1 LIRIAIDFY
10 QRVLLMKDVIIA
22 GYRNIFNLRAAV
34 IALAL
39 LFIAGIFLIYYFVQ
53 YEKNRDVIIWQDKLL
68 QLTSMETRAVD
79 NWVGD
84 HIKGVAAIA
93 DNTTVK
99 LYVSSLLAGGQEPEQ
114 ASYSRYIRELLIVK
128 SSELGFD
135 TGYAEGLNFNRG
147 IEPQSGL
154 LIVDP
159 QGKFIASGNAGFKLP
174 DSIAGGVKTGRFGK
188 SIGVEDLPDRENK
201 SLRLGFVAPIYPP
214 QTNRDDPN
222 AQPIAYLVG
231 VRDAGKHLIRLLRGN
246 YLSQADENISL
257 LKKADN
263 NIVYLLNLKDDPPL
277 LSRVFAF
284 ETPEL
289 AAAAAV
295 KNPGQFQQKIDYS
308 GREVL
313 LQSATLQYLPWV
325 LMHQIDKERALFESH
340 THAELLYSGFGI
352 VFLLLVCSLILI
364 WRHGASVRYQR
375 TLTEMTAVNDEL
387 AAKNELFKS
396 ITDNIGQ
403 YMMIVDQNYRL
414 IYGNK
419 ALANISG
426 HHDSFLVGKNLTSI
440 LGASA
445 ARRLE
450 HGLAGKHH
458 DVQLI
463 TLDDEHGKILHAS
476 RIPLPEEDGKQRSI
490 IVATDISETLHAQK
504 QKEKITQQ
512 AVLMLSKTLERH
524 DPYSAQHSERV
535 KKVAVAIGHELGLT
549 EQELF
554 NLALSASLINAG
566 KFYVP
571 AELLCK
577 PGKLTDDEY
586 ATVKSHIL
594 HTLKMLEEI
603 EMDRD
608 IVLSVSQSYERLDGS
623 GYPSGLRDHDICL
636 TARIIA
642 VANTFAAMI
651 CPRSWRQ
658 AIAPRQVLD
667 ILMQDV
673 GYDRK
678 IVVALANF
686 VENKGGAD
694 LNG

>member
-1 LIRIAIDFY
+1 
-10 QRVLLMKDVIIA
+10 MKDAITA
-22 GYRNIFNLRAAV
+22 DYRNTFNLRVAV

-39 LFIAGIFLIYYFVQ
+39 LFISGIFFIYYFVQ
-53 YEKNRDVIIWQDKLL
+53 YEKNRDGIIWQDKLL

-79 NWVGD
+79 NWIGE
-84 HIKGVAAIA
+84 HIKGIAAIA

-99 LYVSSLLAGGQEPEQ
+99 LYIASLLAGGQGPEQ
-114 ASYSRYIRELLIVK
+114 HSYNRYIRELLILK

-135 TGYAEGLNFNRG
+135 AGYAEGLNFNRG
-147 IEPQSGL
+147 VEPQSGL

-159 QGKFIASGNAGFKLP
+159 QGKFIAAGNSGFKLP
-174 DSIAGGVKTGRFGK
+174 DSIANGIKSGRFSK
-188 SIGVEDLPDRENK
+188 TIGAEDLPDRENK
-201 SLRLGFVAPIYPP
+201 SLRLGFAAPIYSP

-222 AQPIAYLVG
+222 AQPVAYLVG
-231 VRDAGKHLIRLLRGN
+231 VRDAGNHLTRLLRGN
-246 YLSQADENISL
+246 LLSQTDENISL
-257 LKKADN
+257 LKKVGDS
-263 NIVYLLNLKDDPPL
+263 IVYLVNLKDDPPL

-284 ETPEL
+284 DTPEL
-289 AAAAAV
+289 AAAAAA

-325 LMHQIDKERALFESH
+325 LMHQIDKQRALFESNA
-340 THAELLYSGFGI
+340 HAKLLYSSFGI
-352 VFLLLVCSLILI
+352 IFLLLVCSLILV

-375 TLTEMTAVNDEL
+375 ALTKMADVNDEL
-387 AAKNELFKS
+387 TAKNELLKL
-396 ITDNIGQ
+396 ITDNISQ

-426 HHDSFLVGKNLTSI
+426 HHDSFLVGKNLTSV

-445 ARRLE
+445 AKRLE
-450 HGLAGKHH
+450 HGLSGKHR
-458 DVQLI
+458 DAQLI

-476 RIPLPEEDGKQRSI
+476 QISLPGKGGEQRSI
-490 IVATDISETLHAQK
+490 IVATDISETLRAQK
-504 QKEKITQQ
+504 QKEKVTQQ
-512 AVLMLSKTLERH
+512 AVLMLSKALERH

-535 KKVAVAIGHELGLT
+535 KKVAVAIGYELGLT
-549 EQELF
+549 EHELF
-554 NLALSASLINAG
+554 NLALSASLVNAG

-586 ATVKSHIL
+586 MTVKSHIL
-594 HTLKMLEEI
+594 HTIKMLEEI

-608 IVLSVSQSYERLDGS
+608 IILSVSQSYERLDGS
-623 GYPSGLRDHDICL
+623 GYPNRLHDNEICL

-667 ILMQDV
+667 ILMKDQ

-678 IVVALANF
+678 IVVALSNF